1 MTLRASLLD
10 FLLDR
15 AAPAARW
22 VRFERAAGSVTV
34 RPRALARYERRIPFR
49 RILKIHHRISAPLIR
64 TETGAGGF
72 AYYRSAS
79 DTSQIHLELRDSS
92 AVPIHIR
99 TFEQGGNS
107 KALRES
113 ILEVQRIADEIAAV
127 TECPMVI
134 DFKEVECAFDLAEEK
149 ILFSGELL
157 PPEIRGSSMSCRQVE
172 RMEVVETP
180 TGFFSFT
187 IYPRWGKPIT
197 TTRGHDRT
205 NFLSDTVA
213 MIAERANLFCRRVGT
228 KDPSSESP
236 EIPNVPI
243 RPRLFGRAPL
253 PRRRAGAG
261 FYMLRF
267 TNTATSS
274 EAPPENP

>member
-1 MTLRASLLD
+1 MRITKTRSTLTLRASLLD
-10 FLLDR
+10 FLFDR

-22 VRFERAAGSVTV
+22 VRFDRTAGRVTV

-49 RILKIHHRISAPLIR
+49 QILKVHHRISAPLIR

-79 DTSQIHLELRDSS
+79 DTSAIHLELRDAS

-107 KALRES
+107 KGVRES
-113 ILEVQRIADEIAAV
+113 ILEVQRVADEIAGI
-127 TECPMVI
+127 TERPMVI
-134 DFKEVECAFDLAEEK
+134 DFKEVECTFDLAEHK
-149 ILFSGELL
+149 ILLSGELL
-157 PPEIRGSSMSCRQVE
+157 PPAIRGSSLRCQQVE

-180 TGFFSFT
+180 GGFFSFT

-197 TTRGHDRT
+197 TTMGHDRT
-205 NFLSDTVA
+205 NFLSDTVT
-213 MIAERANLFCRRVGT
+213 MIADRANLFCRRVGT
-228 KDPSSESP
+228 KDPLSGSP
-236 EIPNVPI
+236 DIPNVPI
-243 RPRLFGRAPL
+243 RPRLFGRPPL

-261 FYMLRF
+261 
-267 TNTATSS
+267 A
-274 EAPPENP
+274 